1 LSDATVLEQ
10 ALRLNQTAKKAWEEV
25 LKENWNSQPVVT
37 GKTPVTSTIGGT
49 GDQAAIPVVERE
61 WTKEV
66 RNSIKACIG
75 TGIAISALVK
85 GLQKNDAAKGIRDMK
100 INFPQ
105 VGDRDRWHPAWAVPK
120 VLS

>member
-1 LSDATVLEQ
+1 MPDPACRREQ
-10 ALRLNQTAKKAWEEV
+10 AIDYRPAFT
-25 LKENWNSQPVVT
+25 VV
-37 GKTPVTSTIGGT
+37 V
-49 GDQAAIPVVERE
+49 QERD
-61 WTKEV
+61 V
-66 RNSIKACIG
+66 CGIG

-85 GLQKNDAAKGIRDMK
+85 GLQKNDAAKGIRDMI